1 MVLVT
6 SAAEALARDAA
17 ATAAGVASRVLMQ
30 RAGSAAAAEISHH
43 FARRTRNGVV
53 VFAGPGNNG
62 GDAWV
67 VARALAAVGIAVRVV
82 AVGATK
88 AGDATAERE
97 LAQPLITAGDPTG
110 AERIVVDGLL
120 GTGSKGDPQGE
131 VANAIER
138 IRELRAQ
145 GAAVVSLDVPSGVE
159 ATTGRAENAVVADL
173 TITFGT
179 MKRGLLTARANCG
192 RIVVVDIGL
201 APAGDND
208 SEPELVSA
216 RWVSERIPPITA
228 NAHKGE
234 RRRLVIVGGGVGMAG
249 AAILTSRAATRSGIG
264 IVRLFL
270 AKENVAIA
278 QTAAPEALARAWPES
293 DDEAESGI
301 NAWAHGVVLG
311 PGLGNSDATR
321 ALAERV
327 LRVWNGPV
335 VVDADALNVFE
346 DDTPALGKLL
356 RGREALITPHVSEC
370 ARLVGMSTEEV
381 LASRFEVGAKLARK
395 VGGTVLLKGVPTIVT
410 NIDGKRLV
418 SAAGSPVL
426 GAAGSGDVLAGIAGT
441 LVTQRGE
448 AFESAAIAAWI
459 HGRAGEIAA
468 RGGTVRGTALED
480 VMRALSRAWKIEQR
494 PHRYPVL
501 ATLPRIGSASPR

>member
-17 ATAAGVASRVLMQ
+17 AGTAGVPSRVLMQ
-30 RAGSAAAAEISHH
+30 RAGAAAAAEISHH
-43 FARRTRNGVV
+43 FASRTRRGVV

-67 VARALAAVGIAVRVV
+67 VARALAAVGIEVRVV
-82 AVGATK
+82 AIGSTK
-88 AGDATAERE
+88 AGDSSDERA
-97 LAQPLITAGDPTG
+97 LAQPLLTSGDPTG

-131 VANAIER
+131 VANAIAR
-138 IRELRAQ
+138 IRELRSR
-145 GAAVVSLDVPSGVE
+145 GAVVVSLDVPSGVD
-159 ATTGRAENAVVADL
+159 ATTGRAETAVVADL

-179 MKRGLLTARANCG
+179 MKRGLLAARGNCG

-201 APAGDND
+201 VPHAESD
-208 SEPELVSA
+208 SEPALVSA
-216 RWVSERIPPITA
+216 AWVAPRIPPIRA

-234 RRRLVIVGGGVGMAG
+234 RKRLAIIGGGIGMAG
-249 AAILTSRAATRSGIG
+249 AAILAARAAMRSGIG

-270 AKENVAIA
+270 AKDNIAIA

-293 DDEAESGI
+293 DDEAGASI
-301 NAWAHGVVLG
+301 NEWAHGVVLG
-311 PGLGNSDATR
+311 PGLGNSDLTR
-321 ALAERV
+321 ELAERV
-327 LRVWNGPV
+327 LRVWRGPV

-346 DDTPALGKLL
+346 GDAPALGKLL
-356 RGREALITPHVSEC
+356 RGREALITPHAAEC

-381 LASRFEVGAKLARK
+381 LASRFEVGVKLARK

-410 NIDGKRLV
+410 NMEGKRLV

-426 GAAGSGDVLAGIAGT
+426 GVAGSGDVLAGIAGT

-448 AFESAAIAAWI
+448 AFESAAAAAWI
-459 HGRAGEIAA
+459 HGRAGEIASRNNGV
-468 RGGTVRGTALED
+468 RGGALDD
-480 VMRALSRAWKIEQR
+480 VLDALAEAWQLKTR
-494 PHRYPVL
+494 PPRYPVI
-501 ATLPRIGSASPR
+501 AQLPRIPTADPR